1 MGACPYCCKSL
12 LPTTSLCCTACFLPL
27 PLKALVV
34 CRNLSLTVWVTV
46 TGKMGVHFSAD
57 SSGILKVDKAE
68 SVIEAWENYEVEVP
82 VEAPKENITIEAR
95 QTLEGD
101 GDTDNEV
108 RRQHACARAST
119 AQARS
124 VGQHEIPAD

>member
-1 MGACPYCCKSL
+1 MLQLEP
-12 LPTTSLCCTACFLPL
+12 
-27 PLKALVV
+27 
-34 CRNLSLTVWVTV
+34 VWVDV

-68 SVIEAWENYEVEVP
+68 SVIEAWENYEVDVP

-101 GDTDNEV
+101 GDSNDEV
-108 RRQHACARAST
+108 CRQHACACAST
-119 AQARS
+119 A
-124 VGQHEIPAD
+124 